1 MVPLSGAGAPE
12 VWWLDMQETMQE
24 TRYKGLM
31 WLRVG
36 ALVQKEMFLPDSFN
50 CSIKNN
56 ESQI

>member
-12 VWWLDMQETMQE
+12 VWWLEMQE

-31 WLRVG
+31 WLRGG
-36 ALVQKEMFLPDSFN
+36 ALVQKEMFLPDSCN